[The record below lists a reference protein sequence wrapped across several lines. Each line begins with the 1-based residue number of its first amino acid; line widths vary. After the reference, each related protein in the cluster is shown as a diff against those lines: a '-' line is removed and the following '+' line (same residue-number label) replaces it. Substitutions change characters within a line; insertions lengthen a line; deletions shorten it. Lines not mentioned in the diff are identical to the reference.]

1 MAAPTEIKHIVRTPG
16 FYGGKPCI
24 DDHKI
29 AVHDV
34 AVLRNQGYSPEQIV
48 AEHYPELSL
57 AQVHAAL
64 LYYFEHQD
72 EIDREIAEDDAAV
85 AVGAASDTSPPA
97 ERMRVAAMQRA
108 QSPDQ

>member
-16 FYGGKPCI
+16 FYGGRPCI
-24 DDHKI
+24 DDYKVS
-29 AVHDV
+29 VHDV
-34 AVLRNQGYSPEQIV
+34 AALRNHGYSPEQIV

-72 EIDREIAEDDAAV
+72 EIDREIAEDDALN
-85 AVGAASDTSPPA
+85 A
-97 ERMRVAAMQRA
+97 ERAAALSQEHGE
-108 QSPDQ
+108 